1 MKTTV
6 NNSQFHDAF
15 HRAGRGNQF
24 SHEGLNILFGYLEQ
38 LEEDIG
44 QEIELDVIGLCC
56 EYSESA
62 PDQIAKDYNIGL
74 RGNESPA
81 ELAKEVLETL
91 YDHTQVAGVCP
102 NGNIVFAQF

>member
-6 NNSQFHDAF
+6 NSSQFHDAF
-15 HRAGRGNQF
+15 HRVGRGNQF
-24 SHEGLNILFGYLEQ
+24 SYEALDILFSYLEQ
-38 LEEDIG
+38 LEGDIG

-56 EYSESA
+56 EYAESD
-62 PDQIAKDYNIGL
+62 PEQIAKDYNIGL
-74 RGNESPA
+74 RGNESPE
-81 ELAKEVLETL
+81 ELAQEVLETL

>member
-24 SHEGLNILFGYLEQ
+24 SYEGLDILFGYLEQ
-38 LEEDIG
+38 LEDDTG
-44 QEIELDVIGLCC
+44 SEIELDVIGLCC
-56 EYSESA
+56 EYSECD
-62 PDQIAKDYNIGL
+62 PEQIAKDYNIALEGETDIAAYVL
-74 RGNESPA
+74 
-81 ELAKEVLETL
+81 EVLYEQTS
-91 YDHTQVAGVCP
+91 VAGVCP

>member
-1 MKTTV
+1 MKQTI

-15 HRAGRGNQF
+15 HKIGRGNQF
-24 SHEGLNILFGYLEQ
+24 SYEALNILFGYLEQ

-56 EYSESA
+56 EYSESD
-62 PDQIAKDYNIGL
+62 PLQIAQDYNIALEG
-74 RGNESPA
+74 ESDIS
-81 ELAKEVLETL
+81 KYVLDVL

>member
-24 SHEGLNILFGYLEQ
+24 SYEGLNILFGYLEQ

-44 QEIELDVIGLCC
+44 QEIKLDVIGLCC
-56 EYSESA
+56 EYSECD
-62 PDQIAKDYNIGL
+62 PEQIAKDYNIALEG
-74 RGNESPA
+74 ESDIP
-81 ELAKEVLETL
+81 KYVLEVL
-91 YDHTQVAGVCP
+91 YDHTSVAGVCP